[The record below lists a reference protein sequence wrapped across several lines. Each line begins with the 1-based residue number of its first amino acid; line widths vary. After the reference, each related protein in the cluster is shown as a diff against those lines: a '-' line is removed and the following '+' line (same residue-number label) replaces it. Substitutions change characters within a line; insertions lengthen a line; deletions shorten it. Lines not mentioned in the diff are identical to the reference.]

1 MGGGHH
7 HHPSSPEAMPRQ
19 DQDLELLKKEQVPL
33 WVRDN
38 CAHLLVP
45 LNRCR
50 RETFFNPDRCT
61 HQRHIYEECQFLAW
75 EKRVE
80 AKKALSQ
87 K

>member
-7 HHPSSPEAMPRQ
+7 HGPSPEAQPKRE
-19 DQDLELLKKEQVPL
+19 QDLALLKKEQIPL
-33 WVRDN
+33 HFRDN

-50 RETFFNPDRCT
+50 RDTWFNPDVCK
-61 HQRHIYEECQFLAW
+61 HERHIYEECEFLAW

-80 AKKALSQ
+80 AKKAMSS